1 MVLLLQVLSFPDKP
15 LFSHGLVLVLWGCA
29 ACGVSIE
36 ALCKWKHRDWLA
48 IGLYV
53 TMGWAA
59 LACVYDLY
67 NHLDVGFAWMAGGG
81 MAYMFGIPF
90 FVIQEPEY
98 MHVIWHMWVILG
110 AVIHWYFI
118 LEFVI
123 PKAVNC
129 QDSL

>member
-1 MVLLLQVLSFPDKP
+1 MI
-15 LFSHGLVLVLWGCA
+15 LWACA

-129 QDSL
+129 QDGL